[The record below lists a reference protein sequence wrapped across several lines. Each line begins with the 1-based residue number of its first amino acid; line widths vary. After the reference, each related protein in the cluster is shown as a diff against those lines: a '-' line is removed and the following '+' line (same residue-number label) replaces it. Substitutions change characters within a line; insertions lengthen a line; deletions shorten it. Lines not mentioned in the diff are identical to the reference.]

1 MEATTVDSVK
11 MNGSLQSNQLL
22 RPSTSSYHSS
32 GLYQLDL
39 MKQKEKL
46 NNNVVSN
53 KVASWTL
60 LIIFIASIGCL
71 ILIFLNFP
79 EMDE

>member
-22 RPSTSSYHSS
+22 QPSDNHLSR
-32 GLYQLDL
+32 LYQLDL

-46 NNNVVSN
+46 NNTVMSN

-71 ILIFLNFP
+71 ISVFLNFP

>member
-1 MEATTVDSVK
+1 METRTAVDSVK
-11 MNGSLQSNQLL
+11 TNGSLQSNNLL
-22 RPSTSSYHSS
+22 QPSNNHST
-32 GLYQLDL
+32 GLYELDL
-39 MKQKEKL
+39 MKQKERL
-46 NNNVVSN
+46 NNTVVSN

-71 ILIFLNFP
+71 VLVFLNFP